1 MKTKSNKSSITKK
14 SAWSLVLAA
23 KEVKNSQ
30 NDDSTIFLVSKTI
43 NNIVYKFEYNQKKK
57 KVSKNNFILDSYK
70 LLIFSEYFIPSI

>member
-30 NDDSTIFLVSKTI
+30 NDDSTIFFVVYSWK
-43 NNIVYKFEYNQKKK
+43 IVIAQCFLLGV
-57 KVSKNNFILDSYK
+57 KVRLTTPFLAQGGGV
-70 LLIFSEYFIPSI
+70 